1 MSNNNKKFATGWLIV
16 VACMLIQAIPFGVAS
31 NIQPQFVSYVVQEHG
46 FTLAGFS
53 LIFTLGTVV
62 SAIAS
67 PIIGM
72 LFNKINTKIMFLAG
86 CILSGGGFL
95 AFSMCTELW
104 QFYLVAGIV
113 QVGTAAIS
121 SIGVTKIMFLA
132 GCILSGGGFL
142 AFSMCTELWQFY
154 LVAGIVQV
162 GTAAISSIGV
172 PLLINGWFDELS
184 KGKAMGLAFA
194 GGSIGNIFLQS
205 LVASSLA
212 ANGSSKSYL
221 IFGALSLAVGIPIT
235 LLFLR
240 MPKNDSEIVKGT
252 KKEENKENTS
262 KETTTVDWGYTFNE
276 AKNLKFFWLFG
287 LGLFFL
293 GMYVSA
299 LAVQYP
305 AYLKVH
311 LAIDHSI
318 VGYVGSIFALFSLG
332 GNLFGGIIFD
342 KVSAL
347 AVQYPAYLKVHL
359 AIDHS
364 IVGYVGSIFAL
375 FSLGGNLFGGIIFD
389 KLGVTKGLMVASVLA
404 FVSCVALMSSGH
416 IPQLAFVFAA
426 LKGLSVFAYMM
437 GPSILTGS
445 FFGQKD
451 FGTILGTVQI
461 FFAVGFAAGS
471 AVFGFLVDKFSYE
484 MAWSVILVFIVICY
498 ASLIFASIGMNK
510 LNKERKAKLEKEV
523 A

>member
-72 LFNKINTKIMFLAG
+72 LFNKINTKLMFLAG

-104 QFYLVAGIV
+104 QFYLVAGV
-113 QVGTAAIS
+113 
-121 SIGVTKIMFLA
+121 
-132 GCILSGGGFL
+132 
-142 AFSMCTELWQFY
+142 
-154 LVAGIVQV
+154 VQV

-194 GGSIGNIFLQS
+194 GGSIGNIFLQQ
-205 LVASSLA
+205 LTASSLA

-221 IFGALSLAVGIPIT
+221 IFGALSLVVGIPIT

-240 MPKNDSEIVKGT
+240 MPKNDSEVVKGK
-252 KKEENKENTS
+252 KKEDKKESNS
-262 KETTTVDWGYTFNE
+262 KETSNIDWGYTFNE

-318 VGYVGSIFALFSLG
+318 VGA
-332 GNLFGGIIFD
+332 
-342 KVSAL
+342 
-347 AVQYPAYLKVHL
+347 
-359 AIDHS
+359 
-364 IVGYVGSIFAL
+364 VGSIFAL

-389 KLGVTKGLMVASVLA
+389 KLGVTKGLIVASILA
-404 FVSCVALMSSGH
+404 FVSCTALMFSGQ
-416 IPQLAFVFAA
+416 IQELAFVFAA

-451 FGTILGTVQI
+451 FGAILGTVQI

-484 MAWSVILVFIVICY
+484 IAWSAILAFIVICY
-498 ASLIFASIGMNK
+498 ASLILASIGMNK
-510 LNKERKAKLEKEV
+510 LNKERKAKLESEI

>member
-72 LFNKINTKIMFLAG
+72 LFNKIN
-86 CILSGGGFL
+86 
-95 AFSMCTELW
+95 
-104 QFYLVAGIV
+104 
-113 QVGTAAIS
+113 
-121 SIGVTKIMFLA
+121 TKIMFLA

-342 KVSAL
+342 K
-347 AVQYPAYLKVHL
+347 
-359 AIDHS
+359 
-364 IVGYVGSIFAL
+364 
-375 FSLGGNLFGGIIFD
+375 
-389 KLGVTKGLMVASVLA
+389 LGVTKGLMVASVLA

>member
-121 SIGVTKIMFLA
+121 SIGV
-132 GCILSGGGFL
+132 
-142 AFSMCTELWQFY
+142 
-154 LVAGIVQV
+154 
-162 GTAAISSIGV
+162 

-205 LVASSLA
+205 LTASSLA

-262 KETTTVDWGYTFNE
+262 QETNTVDWGYTFNE

-305 AYLKVH
+305 AYLKV
-311 LAIDHSI
+311 
-318 VGYVGSIFALFSLG
+318 
-332 GNLFGGIIFD
+332 
-342 KVSAL
+342 
-347 AVQYPAYLKVHL
+347 YLN
-359 AIDHS
+359 IDHS

-389 KLGVTKGLMVASVLA
+389 KLGVTKGLVVASVLA

-437 GPSILTGS
+437 GPSLLTGS

-484 MAWSVILVFIVICY
+484 MAWSAILVFIVICY